1 MVCAMVDE
9 DVAQSTRRYNNGVTR
24 RALLLSLLGLLLV
37 GLVSAQPR
45 RAIVPP
51 GSAELFAHVSALT
64 APEMEGRASGTV
76 GGERAARYIADR
88 LAAIGLNPGGDGG
101 RFFQFFVVSTAAR
114 VGSGTGLERLGA
126 ESGQLEVGRD
136 WTPHGGSLAGEVSG
150 EIVFVGYGVVAA
162 ERGWDDYAGVD
173 VHDKIAL
180 ALDGAPA
187 HLTDLRSSRLEK
199 LISARRNGAS
209 ALLIVGDA
217 LPSLDATAAAVRLV
231 SGTITGVRAHV
242 LLQPSGKSLAQ
253 LRAALAG
260 ARTPASFATG
270 VTARM
275 RVNLAR
281 EDRRAANVIGMLP
294 GTDPARASEVVVLG
308 AHYDHLG
315 RAGGAVHPGADDNAS
330 GTALVLGLARAF
342 AAAGGTARTLVFALF
357 AGEEEGLL
365 GSAHYVRLPTI
376 PIDRTVVMLNFDMV
390 GRMRDRRLDIVGVES
405 GTGLRAFVTE
415 GGAGDHLDLALPAAP
430 FSPSDQTP
438 FYQAGVPV
446 LFFHTGS
453 HDDYHTPRDTADK
466 INAAGMAEIA
476 TVAARMVERIGTG
489 SRPTFVKLTPPA
501 RERRFSGA
509 RGSAFLGV
517 SADGHGESDGLRL
530 ASVVPDTAAARAGL
544 KSGDVIVR
552 LGDTPINRFD
562 DLQQT
567 LAQQRPG
574 DTVGILYL
582 RDGADHLISATLDA
596 RP

>member
-1 MVCAMVDE
+1 
-9 DVAQSTRRYNNGVTR
+9 VTR

-37 GLVSAQPR
+37 GLVCAQPR

-51 GSAELFAHVSALT
+51 GAAALFAHVSALT
-64 APEMEGRASGTV
+64 APEMEGRASGTA

-88 LAAIGLNPGGDGG
+88 LAAMGLNPGGDGG
-101 RFFQFFVVSTAAR
+101 RFFQFFVVSAGAR
-114 VGSGTGLERLGA
+114 VGSGTGLERLGV
-126 ESGQLEVGRD
+126 EPGQLEVGRD

-180 ALDGAPA
+180 ALDGAPT
-187 HLTDLRSSRLEK
+187 HPTDLRPSRLEK
-199 LISARRNGAS
+199 LIFARRNRAS
-209 ALLIVGDA
+209 ALLIIGDA

-231 SGTITGVRAHV
+231 SGTITGARADV

-260 ARTPASFATG
+260 AHTPASFATG
-270 VTARM
+270 VTVRM
-275 RVNLAR
+275 RVSLAR
-281 EDRRAANVIGMLP
+281 EDRRAANVIGVLP
-294 GTDPARASEVVVLG
+294 GTDPVHASEVVVLG

-365 GSAHYVRLPTI
+365 GSAHYVRHPTI

-390 GRMRDRRLDIVGVES
+390 GRMRDRRLDIMGVES

-415 GGAGDHLDLALPAAP
+415 GGADDHLDLALSAAP

-446 LFFHTGS
+446 LFFHTGG

-476 TVAARMVERIGTG
+476 TLAARVVDRIGTG

-530 ASVVPDTAAARAGL
+530 ASVLPDTAAARAGL

-552 LGDTPINRFD
+552 LGNAPINRFD

-582 RDGADHLISATLDA
+582 RDGEDHLTSANLDA